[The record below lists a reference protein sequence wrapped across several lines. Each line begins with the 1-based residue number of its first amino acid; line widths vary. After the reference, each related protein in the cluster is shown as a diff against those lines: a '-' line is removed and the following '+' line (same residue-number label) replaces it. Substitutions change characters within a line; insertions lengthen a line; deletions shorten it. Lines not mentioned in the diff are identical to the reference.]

1 MSHDY
6 TRDRV
11 ELQDV
16 MLNYV
21 AAVDERDMGRYRA
34 CFADDVEVV
43 GFGSQTYHGRDVWID
58 YVWNALRKYSASQ
71 HLLGPQFATI
81 EGDEAHTRSTVQAL
95 HFLADGG
102 ARITLWGTYHTRM
115 RRIDGRWMISRHELV
130 VCGTSTD

>member
-6 TRDRV
+6 TRDRI

-21 AAVDERDMGRYRA
+21 AAVDERDIERYKA
-34 CFADDVEVV
+34 CFADDVEAV
-43 GFGSQTYHGRDVWID
+43 GFGSQTYRGREPWID
-58 YVWNALRKYSASQ
+58 YAWNALRKYSASQ

-81 EGDEAHTRSTVQAL
+81 EGDEAHTRSSVQAL
-95 HFLADGG
+95 HVLADGG
-102 ARITLWGTYHTRM
+102 ARLTLWGTYHTHM
-115 RRIDGRWMISRHELV
+115 RRIDGRWMISRHQLV